1 MFRNR
6 RWAALAALFLAFSL
20 VAAACGDDDSS
31 SSGTTD
37 TTAAGGSSSGAT
49 GGSTIDYS
57 TCEGSITG
65 SGSSFV
71 DAYHQAAI
79 DALSEDSP
87 LEVTYNSVG
96 SGTGKEE
103 FGSGLTD
110 FAGTDSLVK
119 EGDGPTAGEFV
130 YVPTVAAPI
139 TVSYN
144 LSGVDGLQL
153 SADTLAGIFQ
163 GDIKTWDAPEIA
175 ADNPDADLPST
186 DIIIAHRADGSG
198 TTSNFTKYLDDASD
212 VWTLGAGD
220 TVEWPSDSQAG
231 QKNTGVA
238 QIIQDNDGAIGY
250 VDLSDADALGLTYA
264 SIKNKDGDYVQPTLD
279 GATAALSGA
288 EVNDDGSYNPLNA
301 AGADAYPITSPT
313 FLLVRTN
320 YDDQATADAVT
331 CFATFLVTD
340 GQSVAADVLYASL
353 PDNLRQKALDQIDQI
368 GVG

>member
-31 SSGTTD
+31 SGTTD
-37 TTAAGGSSSGAT
+37 TTGGSSPTAAGD
-49 GGSTIDYS
+49 GSTVDFS
-57 TCEGSITG
+57 ACEGSITG

-71 DAYHQAAI
+71 DAFHQAAI
-79 DALSEDSP
+79 DALSEVSP
-87 LEVTYNSVG
+87 LEVTYNAVG

-175 ADNPDADLPST
+175 ADNPDVDLPST

-198 TTSNFTKYLDDASD
+198 TTSNFTKYLDAASD
-212 VWTLGAGD
+212 VWTLGSGD

-250 VDLSDADALGLTYA
+250 VDLSDADALGLTFA
-264 SIKNKDGDYVQPTLD
+264 SIENKAGNYVQPTLD
-279 GATAALSGA
+279 GATAGLAGA
-288 EVNDDGSYNPLNA
+288 EINDDGSYNPLDA
-301 AGADAYPITSPT
+301 AGSDAYPITSPT

-331 CFATFLVTD
+331 CFATYLVTD
-340 GQSVAADVLYASL
+340 AQAIAPDVLYAPL
-353 PDNLRQKALDQIDQI
+353 PDNLLQKAMDQIDQI
-368 GVG
+368 GVK